1 MLYFAC
7 CPQHAHP
14 LREQAQRAEFRLSM
28 PLTKVGRYQIQEEL
42 GRGAMGVVYRGFDP
56 TIGRQVAIK
65 TISLDAGDPELVK
78 RFRREAQAAG
88 ILSHPNIV
96 TIYDAGEDQGLF
108 YIAMELVEGE
118 TLQRV
123 IGRSPVPVERAI
135 PIVEQ
140 VGAALDH
147 AHSRQIIHRDIK
159 PANIMITGSHVK
171 VMDFGVA
178 KITNMGMTRSGQ
190 ALGTPSY
197 MSPELVK
204 GAALDGR
211 SDIFS
216 LGVVLYEM
224 FAWTKPFAGEN
235 ITTVI
240 YQIVGEQPQAP
251 TELNPSLHPGLDRVV
266 LKALAKDPAERY
278 QNCAELV
285 ADLKGHAEGAPRQ
298 SAGAKAAVLAPAAAA
313 GVPAVERTTL
323 RRHGT
328 QPGAAPQVSG
338 ATGRRQ
344 RKALLAAG
352 AAVMLLLATIGIW
365 QMRRTTPPASSE
377 PVKEVAAPATP
388 SPAAASAEEPTAARP
403 ESAAPELQSAP
414 PPATRRSPGEAS
426 TTTPPPAPPA
436 ARGTGRVVI
445 LTRPKGAKV
454 RVNGEATA
462 YRSPVEIGLPT
473 GRHRITVERSG
484 YARETRNVVVRKDRT
499 ARIAV
504 RLKRIGR

>member
-1 MLYFAC
+1 
-7 CPQHAHP
+7 
-14 LREQAQRAEFRLSM
+14 M

-65 TISLDAGDPELVK
+65 TISLETSDPELLM

-159 PANIMITGSHVK
+159 PANIMITGGHVK

-204 GAALDGR
+204 GASLDGR

-298 SAGAKAAVLAPAAAA
+298 GAGAKAAVLAPAAAA
-313 GVPAVERTTL
+313 GVPAVKRTTL
-323 RRHGT
+323 HQHGT

-338 ATGRRQ
+338 AAGRRQ
-344 RKALLAAG
+344 RKTLLAAG
-352 AAVMLLLATIGIW
+352 AAVVLLLATVGIW

-403 ESAAPELQSAP
+403 ESAAPELQSPP

-426 TTTPPPAPPA
+426 RTTPPPAPA
-436 ARGTGRVVI
+436 AVRGTGRVVI

-484 YARETRNVVVRKDRT
+484 FARETRNVVVRKDRT

>member
-1 MLYFAC
+1 M
-7 CPQHAHP
+7 
-14 LREQAQRAEFRLSM
+14 
-28 PLTKVGRYQIQEEL
+28 
-42 GRGAMGVVYRGFDP
+42 
-56 TIGRQVAIK
+56 
-65 TISLDAGDPELVK
+65 
-78 RFRREAQAAG
+78 
-88 ILSHPNIV
+88 
-96 TIYDAGEDQGLF
+96 
-108 YIAMELVEGE
+108 EGE

-298 SAGAKAAVLAPAAAA
+298 DAGAKAAVLAPAAAA
-313 GVPAVERTTL
+313 GVPAVKRTPP

-338 ATGRRQ
+338 AAGLRQ

-352 AAVMLLLATIGIW
+352 AAVMLLLAIVGIW

-377 PVKEVAAPATP
+377 PVKEVAAPQLQST
-388 SPAAASAEEPTAARP
+388 P
-403 ESAAPELQSAP
+403 ESQSVPEPQSVPPSAPAPPP

-426 TTTPPPAPPA
+426 RTTPPPAPA
-436 ARGTGRVVI
+436 AVRGTGRVVI

-462 YRSPVEIGLPT
+462 YRSPVERATHRQAPDH
-473 GRHRITVERSG
+473 GRTFRVRSRNPECG
-484 YARETRNVVVRKDRT
+484 GAQGPDGADRSQAETDRPLVLD
-499 ARIAV
+499 ASGFR
-504 RLKRIGR
+504 RP

>member
-14 LREQAQRAEFRLSM
+14 LREQAQSAEFRLPM

-65 TISLDAGDPELVK
+65 TIPLDTGDPEVLM

-96 TIYDAGEDQGLF
+96 TIYDAGEDQGLC

-159 PANIMITGSHVK
+159 PSNIMITGGHVK

-313 GVPAVERTTL
+313 GVSAVKRTPP

-328 QPGAAPQVSG
+328 QPVAAPQVSG
-338 ATGRRQ
+338 AAGRRQ

-352 AAVMLLLATIGIW
+352 AAVVLLLVTIGIW

-377 PVKEVAAPATP
+377 PVKEVAAPQ
-388 SPAAASAEEPTAARP
+388 
-403 ESAAPELQSAP
+403 LQSAPESQSVPPSAPAPPP

-426 TTTPPPAPPA
+426 RTTPPPAPA
-436 ARGTGRVVI
+436 AVRGTGRVVI
-445 LTRPKGAKV
+445 LTRPKGAMI
-454 RVNGEATA
+454 RVNDKATA

-484 YARETRNVVVRKDRT
+484 FARETRNVVVRKDRT

>member
-14 LREQAQRAEFRLSM
+14 LREQAQRAEFRVSM
-28 PLTKVGRYQIQEEL
+28 PLSKVGRYQIQEEL
-42 GRGAMGVVYRGFDP
+42 GRRAMGVVYRGFDP
-56 TIGRQVAIK
+56 TIGRPVAIK
-65 TISLDAGDPELVK
+65 TISLDTADPELVK
-78 RFRREAQAAG
+78 RYRREAQAAG

-118 TLQRV
+118 TLQRL

-147 AHSRQIIHRDIK
+147 AHSRQIFHRDIK

-204 GAALDGR
+204 GAVLDGR

-216 LGVVLYEM
+216 LGVILYEM

-240 YQIVGEQPQAP
+240 YQIVGEQPQPP
-251 TELNPSLHPGLDRVV
+251 TAFNPSLHPGMDYVV

-285 ADLKGHAEGAPRQ
+285 ADLKNHAALAPKQ
-298 SAGAKAAVLAPAAAA
+298 GAGAKAAWLAPAVAV
-313 GVPAVERTTL
+313 GVPAVERTTFL
-323 RRHGT
+323 QHGT
-328 QPGAAPQVSG
+328 QPGAAPWVSG
-338 ATGRRQ
+338 ATGQRR

-352 AAVMLLLATIGIW
+352 AAVVLLLATVGIW
-365 QMRRTTPPASSE
+365 QMRRTAPPASNA
-377 PVKEVAAPATP
+377 PVKEVAAPQPQSPPKPAATGRSPGAVTRTKRP
-388 SPAAASAEEPTAARP
+388 SAPAAA
-403 ESAAPELQSAP
+403 Q
-414 PPATRRSPGEAS
+414 GI
-426 TTTPPPAPPA
+426 
-436 ARGTGRVVI
+436 GRVSVH
-445 LTRPKGAKV
+445 TRPKDATIL
-454 RVNGEATA
+454 VNGKATA
-462 YRSPVEIGLPT
+462 YRSPVNIGLAP
-473 GRHRITVERSG
+473 GRYRITVERSG
-484 YARETRNVVVRKDRT
+484 YASETRNVVVRKDRM
-499 ARIAV
+499 ARIAF
-504 RLKRIGR
+504 RLKRIDRSRSRR